1 MSKTAIKNFENIF
14 KKNNINIDF
23 ENLLNKYMPNFP
35 KKVNKKN
42 ELNFQNK
49 SNNKNNNLIHN
60 KLNTEKK
67 INLENNKKTP
77 KTDSYKRKLSSS
89 YVKIKEISLKNLFH
103 DYNPKQ
109 NEINKVGK
117 NSSSGSNKKRL
128 SAKIS
133 KEPNP

>member
-67 INLENNKKTP
+67 N
-77 KTDSYKRKLSSS
+77 
-89 YVKIKEISLKNLFH
+89 
-103 DYNPKQ
+103 
-109 NEINKVGK
+109 
-117 NSSSGSNKKRL
+117 
-128 SAKIS
+128 
-133 KEPNP
+133 